1 MYNLLI
7 YSYFII
13 TFLDFLFSKDAY
25 FINLVNLRVSRAQEK
40 PSRTGA
46 HARIAGY
53 SINPRIYERGPLVL
67 I

>member
-25 FINLVNLRVSRAQEK
+25 FINLVNFNE
-40 PSRTGA
+40 
-46 HARIAGY
+46 
-53 SINPRIYERGPLVL
+53 
-67 I
+67 

>member
-1 MYNLLI
+1 MAVV
-7 YSYFII
+7 SFTFIRI
-13 TFLDFLFSKDAY
+13 
-25 FINLVNLRVSRAQEK
+25 LVQFFERGKAQEK

-67 I
+67 TSLMVYQSLYEV